1 MDNKQ
6 EKKVFGVY
14 APAVLNMKVILSIN
28 EVGNNVKQ
36 NLEKMIQKRT
46 EGRCISEGFIKPG
59 SVKVITYSSGNI
71 LNANVEF
78 QTVYECMICY
88 PVEGMK
94 MECVAKTITKAGVH
108 AEVIDED
115 GTIPVTVFIARDHH
129 FTQKNFS
136 TIKEGDKLTVSVI
149 GCRFELNDNYV
160 SVIASVAR

>member
-1 MDNKQ
+1 
-6 EKKVFGVY
+6 
-14 APAVLNMKVILSIN
+14 MKVILSIN

>member
-14 APAVLNMKVILSIN
+14 APAILNMKVILSIN

>member
-1 MDNKQ
+1 MENKQ

-14 APAVLNMKVILSIN
+14 APAILNMKVILSIN

-36 NLEKMIQKRT
+36 NLEKMIKKRT

-59 SVKVITYSSGNI
+59 SVKVMTYSSGNI

-115 GTIPVTVFIARDHH
+115 GTVPVTVFIARDHH

-160 SVIASVAR
+160 SVIASLSR

>member
-1 MDNKQ
+1 MENKQ

-14 APAVLNMKVILSIN
+14 TPAILNMKVILSIN
-28 EVGNNVKQ
+28 EVGINVKQ

-59 SVKVITYSSGNI
+59 SVKVMTYSSGNI

-94 MECVAKTITKAGVH
+94 MECIAKTITKAGVH

-149 GCRFELNDNYV
+149 GCRFELNDSYV
-160 SVIASVAR
+160 SVIASLTR

>member
-1 MDNKQ
+1 MENKQ
-6 EKKVFGVY
+6 EKKIFGVY
-14 APAVLNMKVILSIN
+14 APAILTMKVILSIN

-46 EGRCISEGFIKPG
+46 EGRCISDGFIKPG
-59 SVKVITYSSGNI
+59 SVKVMTYSSGNI

-78 QTVYECMICY
+78 QTVYECMICH
-88 PVEGMK
+88 PVEGMN
-94 MECVAKTITKAGVH
+94 MECIAKTITKAGVH

-115 GTIPVTVFIARDHH
+115 GTVPVTVFIARDHH

-136 TIKEGDKLTVSVI
+136 NIKEGDKLIVSVI

-160 SVIASVAR
+160 SVIASLSR

>member
-1 MDNKQ
+1 MENKQ

-14 APAVLNMKVILSIN
+14 APAILNMKVILSIN

-59 SVKVITYSSGNI
+59 SVKVMTYSSGNI

-94 MECVAKTITKAGVH
+94 MECIAKTITKAGVH
-108 AEVIDED
+108 AEVIDAD

-149 GCRFELNDNYV
+149 GCRFELNDSYV
-160 SVIASVAR
+160 SVIASLTR

>member
-1 MDNKQ
+1 MENKQ

-14 APAVLNMKVILSIN
+14 APAILNMKVILSIN

-59 SVKVITYSSGNI
+59 SVKVMTYSSGNI

-94 MECVAKTITKAGVH
+94 MECIAKTITKAGVH

-115 GTIPVTVFIARDHH
+115 GTVPVTVFIARDHH

-160 SVIASVAR
+160 SVIASLTR

>member
-1 MDNKQ
+1 MENKQ

-14 APAVLNMKVILSIN
+14 APAILNMKVILSIN

-59 SVKVITYSSGNI
+59 SVKVMTYSSGNI

-115 GTIPVTVFIARDHH
+115 GTVPVTVFIARDHH
-129 FTQKNFS
+129 FTQKIS
-136 TIKEGDKLTVSVI
+136 LLSKKVI
-149 GCRFELNDNYV
+149 
-160 SVIASVAR
+160 S

>member
-1 MDNKQ
+1 MENKQ

-14 APAVLNMKVILSIN
+14 APAILNMKVILSIN

-59 SVKVITYSSGNI
+59 SVKVMTYSSGNI

-115 GTIPVTVFIARDHH
+115 GTVPVTVFIARDHH

-160 SVIASVAR
+160 SVIASLSR

>member
-1 MDNKQ
+1 MENKQ

-14 APAVLNMKVILSIN
+14 APAILNMKVILSIN

-59 SVKVITYSSGNI
+59 SVKVMTYSSGNI
-71 LNANVEF
+71 LNANIEF

-94 MECVAKTITKAGVH
+94 MECIAKTITKAGVH

-115 GTIPVTVFIARDHH
+115 GTVPVTVFIARDHH

-160 SVIASVAR
+160 SVIASLTR